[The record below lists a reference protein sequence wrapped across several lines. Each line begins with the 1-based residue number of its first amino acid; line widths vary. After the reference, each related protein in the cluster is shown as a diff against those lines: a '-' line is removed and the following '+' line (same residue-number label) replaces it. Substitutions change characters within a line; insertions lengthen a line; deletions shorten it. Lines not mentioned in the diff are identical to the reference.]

1 MGLDNIVEM
10 RPIQTFAGSVLAEIV
25 RRQPPSPART
35 AFAWQLAVGPALARA
50 TSVEMEGTTLQV
62 RAHDERWL
70 KEIAR
75 AKPIILPKLQQ
86 LLGDQ
91 NLTRINVVGPTARP
105 V

>member
-1 MGLDNIVEM
+1 M
-10 RPIQTFAGSVLAEIV
+10 RSIQTFAGSVLADIV

-50 TSVEMEGTTLQV
+50 TSVVMEGTTLQV
-62 RAHDERWL
+62 RANDERWL

-75 AKPIILPKLQQ
+75 ARPIILPKLQQ
-86 LLGDQ
+86 LLGDE
-91 NLTRINVVGPTARP
+91 NLTRINVVGPTLNS